1 MYIAA
6 IPRIELS
13 PEISAKKRWGCDG
26 DWAGPRDENTLGVL
40 MSMHSLEKLLF
51 TIQFPFP
58 CELPSSPL
66 RSQITTSSLFF
77 CLQPMMVFKI
87 RASATWVSYS
97 VFLGQSCE
105 YGCSLVNL
113 PAMLETLIRC
123 LGQKDPLE
131 KGMATHSSILAWRIP
146 WTEKPGG
153 PQPMG
158 SQRVGHDLATNT
170 PMYTLLNF

>member
-105 YGCSLVNL
+105 YGCPWWICLQCLRPWFDAWVRKIPWRREWLPTPVFLLGEFHGQRSLVV
-113 PAMLETLIRC
+113 
-123 LGQKDPLE
+123 
-131 KGMATHSSILAWRIP
+131 HSP
-146 WTEKPGG
+146 W
-153 PQPMG
+153 
-158 SQRVGHDLATNT
+158 GHKESDMT
-170 PMYTLLNF
+170 